1 MIAEIVDHE
10 LDLRY
15 VTAENYD
22 DLSTPPSMPSRR
34 AHIVQPDS
42 YGGSINYSL
51 RRPSRNTQD
60 FEYHEAILRG
70 PSCIDGR
77 PIAPPFGS
85 RADISCWVFH
95 FFYLPRTLLYFGG
108 CISEVSNGLFA
119 FTRQWTIIITLV
131 YVLAQ
136 LWPLPFPF
144 PLFFLFISS
153 AFVPHLDPESRQRR
167 KARKDSVVERY
178 TWRSGWWHI
187 GTASASPVHRGTIN
201 HSTRKAS
208 WPLRHIVD
216 EKLPPAEFLSL
227 SELRED
233 QDLNRS
239 EEGTGHVICNH
250 LTWARKKEQ
259 FTDEVFKVS
268 LQLRVT
274 HHPLPSPASPYV
286 SSWIPES

>member
-51 RRPSRNTQD
+51 WRPSRNTQD

-144 PLFFLFISS
+144 PLFFFCSFRALLFLILTLNLGS
-153 AFVPHLDPESRQRR
+153 DGRPERIQS
-167 KARKDSVVERY
+167 
-178 TWRSGWWHI
+178 
-187 GTASASPVHRGTIN
+187 
-201 HSTRKAS
+201 
-208 WPLRHIVD
+208 
-216 EKLPPAEFLSL
+216 
-227 SELRED
+227 
-233 QDLNRS
+233 
-239 EEGTGHVICNH
+239 
-250 LTWARKKEQ
+250 
-259 FTDEVFKVS
+259 
-268 LQLRVT
+268 
-274 HHPLPSPASPYV
+274 
-286 SSWIPES
+286 